1 MSLLRNLT
9 AFLVVIIG
17 FVVGGVASNYAF
29 QLQTLSQVADSAS
42 VPAKVSSFATTGP
55 GTAVHLELTDF
66 KFGEPLIEK
75 NGERWE
81 CVWLPLQSSSGN
93 TFTPIVFF
101 RSTRIRDQA
110 HLDELR
116 EQKILHVFVIN
127 TSLKRSVWGAA
138 ISSELFS
145 KYPKLDFDKLTLVAE
160 PDLEVPFSRELAG
173 RPLILATP
181 VLLAPMNRN
190 IAWAVGGGSFLLGT
204 MLVVLMISPNH
215 RATVTELDC
224 KVTKSDSGTGVFT
237 RYLSSIPA
245 RFARPEQ
252 VQREREHLLNEQELS
267 SHRYRSYGT
276 VTSVF
281 GVGLGLLLFLGAVG
295 GLLFASSRAGSAGP
309 AIAGGIGL
317 MAACVFMLLVYF
329 CKRSLDHNGK
339 SVDVIQLCHTGIR
352 WQVGKRVHLAAWTEI
367 AQVER
372 VTLDVNRKKQVLAT
386 QFGLVGALAASMG
399 NAGGPEDLSRER
411 DTVALHLHT
420 GDVMFFSMNS
430 LSDYVT
436 FARTVHELHGNEAR
450 RILGGGDSETLKQ
463 GVMFRGTPSR
473 FTMLNYDPSRSTPR
487 SE

>member
-1 MSLLRNLT
+1 MSWLRTLT
-9 AFLVVIIG
+9 AFQVAITA
-17 FVVGGVASNYAF
+17 FVVGGVASNYAW
-29 QLQTLSQVADSAS
+29 QLRTLSQAADSA
-42 VPAKVSSFATTGP
+42 PAPTKVASFTTSGP

-81 CVWLPLQSSSGN
+81 CVWLPLLSSSVN
-93 TFTPIVFF
+93 TFTPVVFF

-110 HLDELR
+110 QIDQLR
-116 EQKILHVFVIN
+116 EQKNLHVFVIN

-138 ISSELFS
+138 VSSELFS
-145 KYPKLDFDKLTLVAE
+145 KYEKLDFDKVTLVAE
-160 PDLEVPFSRELAG
+160 PDLEFPFSRELAG

-190 IAWAVGGGSFLLGT
+190 IAWAVGGGSYLLGT

-224 KVTKSDSGTGVFT
+224 KVTKSDSGTGVST

-267 SHRYRSYGT
+267 SHCYRSYGT
-276 VTSVF
+276 VTAVF
-281 GVGLGLLLFLGAVG
+281 GVGLGLLLFLGAAG
-295 GLLFASSRAGSAGP
+295 GLSYASSRAGSPGP

-317 MAACVFMLLVYF
+317 MAACVFMFLVYF

-339 SVDVIQLCHTGIR
+339 SVDAIQLCHSGIR
-352 WQVGKRVHLAAWTEI
+352 WQVGKHVRLAAWTEI
-367 AQVER
+367 ALVER

-386 QFGLVGALAASMG
+386 QFGLVGALAASFG
-399 NAGGPEDLSRER
+399 NAGSPEDLSRER

-436 FARTVHELHGNEAR
+436 FARTLHELHGNEAR
-450 RILGGGDSETLKQ
+450 RILGGGDGETLKQ

-473 FTMLNYDPSRSTPR
+473 FTMLNYDPGRSPPR
-487 SE
+487 GK